1 MVASGKGKVD
11 GSQAPT
17 WPMLRGED
25 REPYLAALKQ
35 WVDGF
40 PRPACEGYVNP

>member
-1 MVASGKGKVD
+1 MVDPDKSRVG

-25 REPYLAALKQ
+25 REPHLAALKE

-40 PRPACEGYVNP
+40 LRPAWRAT